1 MAGEKSLFHIDEFV
15 IDGAPQS
22 FEDGT
27 ATITGGARWENTPV
41 PSASGD
47 DYQSRKRVPTTVKF
61 KLQLGKN
68 EQVVDYAT
76 ITDAQIACRDKVN
89 GKRALMPRCSFASMG
104 EIGSGSVDV
113 TFNVLAPIQWL

>member
-1 MAGEKSLFHIDEFV
+1 MAGEKSLFHVDELV
-15 IDGAPQS
+15 IDGAPQP

-27 ATITGGARWENTPV
+27 AIIMGAARWENNVV

-47 DYQSRKRVPTTVKF
+47 DYQARKRVATTVRF

-68 EQVVDYAT
+68 EKVVDFASL
-76 ITDAQIACRDKVN
+76 TDAQIVCRDKVN
-89 GKRALMPRCSFASMG
+89 GKRTMMPRCGFASMG
-104 EIGSGSVDV
+104 EIGAGSVDV